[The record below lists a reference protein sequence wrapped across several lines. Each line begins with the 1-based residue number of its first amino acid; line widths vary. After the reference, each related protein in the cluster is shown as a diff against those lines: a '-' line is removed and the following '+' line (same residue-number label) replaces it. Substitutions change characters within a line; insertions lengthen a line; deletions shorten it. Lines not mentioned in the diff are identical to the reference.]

1 MAAAVQAIE
10 GPPPTKKGPSIII
23 QIAML
28 LVLTGAALGAGWFAG
43 GYLRGMV
50 PAGAPAEA
58 AAEPAAAAGHGEPAA
73 AEGGHGGDS
82 GGGGHGEEAAGDHGG
97 AGPAG
102 PTQTLFNLPPM
113 TTNLAA
119 PSDVW
124 ARMEVSL
131 EFTEPPT
138 SMDIVEAVHQ
148 DLIAYLR
155 TIKFHQIEGA
165 SGIQHLKTDLQER
178 ASIRTDGK
186 VKNVYIR
193 TLLFE

>member
-10 GPPPTKKGPSIII
+10 GPPPTKKGPSIVI
-23 QIAML
+23 QIVML
-28 LVLTGAALGAGWFAG
+28 LVLTGAALGIGWFAG

-50 PAGAPAEA
+50 PAGAPAGA
-58 AAEPAAAAGHGEPAA
+58 TAEPAAAEGHGAPAA
-73 AEGGHGGDS
+73 AEGGHGSG
-82 GGGGHGEEAAGDHGG
+82 GGGGHGEEAAGDHGAAP
-97 AGPAG
+97 AGPA
-102 PTQTLFNLPPM
+102 QTLFNLPPM

-131 EFTEPPT
+131 EFTEPPA
-138 SMDIVEAVHQ
+138 SMDIVESVHQ